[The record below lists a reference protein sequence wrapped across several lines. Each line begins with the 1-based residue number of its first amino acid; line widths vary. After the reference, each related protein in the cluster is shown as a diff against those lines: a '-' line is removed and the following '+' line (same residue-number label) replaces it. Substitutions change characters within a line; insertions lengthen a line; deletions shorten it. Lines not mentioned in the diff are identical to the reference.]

1 MSPSRLFTPEEIHAA
16 YRQGEEAMVAM
27 VDSLQAVIR
36 ALETRV
42 QALEDQLAKNSQ
54 NSSKPPSSDG
64 LQKPRTTSLR
74 QRHGKPRG
82 GQPGH
87 PGTTLKAVAQ
97 PDHVQVH
104 PVQQC
109 EACHHSLRTIAATGH
124 EHRQVFD
131 VPPVRVEVTE
141 HQAEIKVC
149 PHCGHTT
156 RAAFPAEVTQAVQYG
171 PRLKAQAVYF
181 NHAHFVPLD
190 RTHEILA
197 DLYGASLGEAPIMEA
212 SQHIAEQVTPLQQ
225 QVKAYLTYR
234 APVVHFDETGL
245 RVAQRLM
252 WLHTASTALL
262 TWYAVHAKRGTKAMT
277 AFNILPHLHGRAIH
291 DHLAAY
297 FKYPV
302 RHGLCNAHHL
312 RELTFIATQYRQRWA
327 QRLMTLLLDIKAA
340 VDRARPK
347 HPQLK
352 PSQVA
357 AFEARYARLLKQGE
371 RANPAAPPASESD
384 PKKRGR
390 KKQSPPKNLLD
401 RLRTHQA
408 ETLAFMYDFNVPF
421 DNNQAERDIRMTKVK
436 QKVSGCFRTEPGAQ
450 VFCQVRG
457 YISTAR
463 KNGQSVLEALR
474 LALIGQPYVPPIL
487 RAESGSVG

>member
-1 MSPSRLFTPEEIHAA
+1 MSASRLFTPEEIRAA
-16 YRQGEEAMVAM
+16 YHQGEESVVAM
-27 VDSLQAVIR
+27 VESLQAVIR

-42 QALEDQLAKNSQ
+42 QALEDQRAKNSQ

-74 QRHGKPRG
+74 KRHGKSRG
-82 GQPGH
+82 GQVGH
-87 PGTTLKAVAQ
+87 TGTTLKAVAK

-104 PVQQC
+104 RVRRC
-109 EACHHSLRTIAATGH
+109 AACHHTLRTVAATDV
-124 EHRQVFD
+124 ERRQVFD
-131 VPPVRVEVTE
+131 VPPIRVEVTE
-141 HQAEIKVC
+141 HQAEVKTC

-156 RAAFPAEVTQAVQYG
+156 RAAFPATVPYAVQYG

-181 NHAHFVPLD
+181 NHDHFVPLD
-190 RTHEILA
+190 RTHQILA
-197 DLYGASLGEAPIMEA
+197 DLYGASLGEASIIEAGQRVAAQVAPI
-212 SQHIAEQVTPLQQ
+212 QQ
-225 QVKAYLTYR
+225 QVKAYLTEQ
-234 APVVHFDETGL
+234 AAVVHFDETGL
-245 RVAQRLM
+245 RVHQRLM
-252 WLHTASTALL
+252 WLHVASTAEV

-277 AFNILPHLHGRAIH
+277 PLGLLPHLHGRAIH

-297 FKYPV
+297 FQYPV

-312 RELTFIATQYRQRWA
+312 RELKFVATQYRQGWA
-327 QRLMTLLLDIKAA
+327 RRMLTLLLDIKAA

-347 HPQLK
+347 RPQLK
-352 PSQVA
+352 PTQVTQ
-357 AFEARYARLLKQGE
+357 FEARYAQLLTQGY
-371 RANPAAPPASESD
+371 RANPAPAQTEPV

-401 RLRTHQA
+401 RLRDHQA
-408 ETLAFMYDFNVPF
+408 ETLAFMYDFKVPF

-436 QKVSGCFRTEPGAQ
+436 QKVSGCFRTIPGAKT
-450 VFCQVRG
+450 FCQIRG

-474 LALIGQPYVPPIL
+474 LAMIGQPYVPSIL
-487 RAESGSVG
+487 CAQPAATG